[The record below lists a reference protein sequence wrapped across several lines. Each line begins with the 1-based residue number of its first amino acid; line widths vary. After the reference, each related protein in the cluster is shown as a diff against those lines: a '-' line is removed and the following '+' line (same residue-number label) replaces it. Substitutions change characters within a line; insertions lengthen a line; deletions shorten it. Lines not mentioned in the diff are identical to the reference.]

1 MPTLALWMV
10 LTAILPVGMPIVQR
24 YFLITLILALI
35 GWTGL
40 ARQVRGK
47 VLGYKGQDYTSAAR
61 LSGASHWRIIIQ
73 HLVPNSF
80 SHIVAVAALGIPA
93 AILAETAL
101 SFLGLGMLP
110 PAISW
115 GVLLQEAQKVQV
127 VEQDTWLMIPAAL
140 VVFAVT
146 CFLLIGDGLRDAVDP
161 YG

>member
-1 MPTLALWMV
+1 M
-10 LTAILPVGMPIVQR
+10 
-24 YFLITLILALI
+24 
-35 GWTGL
+35 
-40 ARQVRGK
+40 
-47 VLGYKGQDYTSAAR
+47 GYKSQEYTAAAR
-61 LSGASHWRIIIQ
+61 LAGASHWRIIIG

-80 SHIVAVAALGIPA
+80 SHIVAVAALAIPA
-93 AILAETAL
+93 QILAETAL

-115 GVLLQEAQKVQV
+115 GVLLQEAQRIQV
-127 VEQDTWLMIPAAL
+127 VEQDTWLLLPAAM